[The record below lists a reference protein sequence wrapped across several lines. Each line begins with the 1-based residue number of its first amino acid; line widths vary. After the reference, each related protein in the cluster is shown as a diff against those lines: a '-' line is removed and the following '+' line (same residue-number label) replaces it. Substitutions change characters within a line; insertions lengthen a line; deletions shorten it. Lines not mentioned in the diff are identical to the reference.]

1 MSFTTDNGGFKFKCE
16 DAKMSYNA
24 STWSTRLSQLAKTK
38 GRVSI
43 LTSELPDPVYVLE
56 VLSKRPRDIYI
67 VTHIK
72 ARAAAEHIK
81 AALPEVR
88 IALHHDLGAK
98 ALMVAPETVWIMS
111 SDFGE
116 KKHRIDSGVGFHS
129 PEIYEQ
135 TVSELFERAW
145 REALEIY

>member
-1 MSFTTDNGGFKFKCE
+1 MAFKTDNGGFKFECQ
-16 DAKMSYNA
+16 DAKMSFNA
-24 STWSTRLSQLAKTK
+24 STWSMRLSQLAKVK

-43 LTSELPDPVYVLE
+43 LTSELPDPAYVIE

-67 VTHIK
+67 VTHVN

-81 AALPEVR
+81 LTLPEVR

-98 ALMVAPETVWIMS
+98 ALMIAPETVWIMS
-111 SDFGE
+111 ADFG

-129 PEIYEQ
+129 SEIYER

-145 REALEIY
+145 REAMEIF